1 VSKAKKHLR
10 IPCPPILPGP
20 ALRSLIHLAESSES
34 VARAAVLDAERH
46 EEQRDLALQT
56 ADGIRRAIDEIAEYI
71 KRYEDFWSAYIA
83 LDIQDGASPRDLTID
98 IGKVKA
104 EQAGIDVDKGSEP
117 IFKMPIAI
125 ISEDCKFLDEDGE
138 SLIEIPKGIY
148 HSDGTR
154 TDVPL
159 LPGLGRELGSAEE
172 EDG

>member
-1 VSKAKKHLR
+1 MSKAKKHLR
-10 IPCPPILPGP
+10 IPYPPLLPGP

-56 ADGIRRAIDEIAEYI
+56 ADGIRRAIDEIAKYI
-71 KRYEDFWSAYIA
+71 KRYETFWSAYLA
-83 LDIQDGASPRDLTID
+83 LGIKDGASPRDLTID
-98 IGKVKA
+98 IGRVKA
-104 EQAGIDVDKGSEP
+104 VMDGIDVDEKSKP
-117 IFKMPIAI
+117 IFKIPIAI
-125 ISEDCKFLDEDGE
+125 INEDCKSPDEDGE

-159 LPGLGRELGSAEE
+159 LPGLGREIGAAEE